1 MSQFNFDNVPTEIQ
15 QLSVELFNKMQQQCP
30 NVQLKIDINGLQFH
44 LPPPF
49 YEESIAETMETITT
63 TSQNIPSENEQKIIN
78 GILDAMIHT
87 SLSETPPTYAST
99 AISLTI
105 YNDLMEL
112 NQFSKVSI
120 QFEMGRILKDLTVGT
135 TKKRRITIAQQYMQ
149 RHVTSQ
155 NVQLKTKTAMRIHDY
170 FENFSGALNYKALD
184 QYFKPHAIGRLT
196 NASSD
201 HLKACIQE
209 AFNNLILPALNLS

>member
-30 NVQLKIDINGLQFH
+30 NVQLKIDINGPQFH
-44 LPPPF
+44 LPPPS
-49 YEESIAETMETITT
+49 YEESIAETMENIITT
-63 TSQNIPSENEQKIIN
+63 GQNVPSENEQKIIN

-120 QFEMGRILKDLTVGT
+120 QFEMGRILKDFTVGT
-135 TKKRRITIAQQYMQ
+135 TKKRRITIAQQYM
-149 RHVTSQ
+149 
-155 NVQLKTKTAMRIHDY
+155 
-170 FENFSGALNYKALD
+170 
-184 QYFKPHAIGRLT
+184 
-196 NASSD
+196 
-201 HLKACIQE
+201 
-209 AFNNLILPALNLS
+209 

>member
-30 NVQLKIDINGLQFH
+30 NVQLKIDINEPQFH
-44 LPPPF
+44 LPPPS
-49 YEESIAETMETITT
+49 YEESIAETMENIITT
-63 TSQNIPSENEQKIIN
+63 GQNVPSENEQKIIN

-149 RHVTSQ
+149 RYVTSQ
-155 NVQLKTKTAMRIHDY
+155 NVQLKTKTAIRIHDY

-184 QYFKPHAIGRLT
+184 QYFKSHAIGRLT

-201 HLKACIQE
+201 QLKARIQE